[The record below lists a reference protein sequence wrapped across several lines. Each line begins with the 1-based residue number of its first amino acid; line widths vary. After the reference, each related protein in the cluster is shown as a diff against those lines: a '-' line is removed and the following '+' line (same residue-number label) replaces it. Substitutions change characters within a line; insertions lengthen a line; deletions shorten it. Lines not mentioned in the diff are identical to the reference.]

1 VHPLFVS
8 HIITIIPALVGNV
21 PVCGVFRA
29 QAISGSQSDRFLQF
43 LTNLDQPMPL
53 AEKVRKLT
61 GNLWR
66 RVVLRQTCCGNP
78 GEPGC

>member
-1 VHPLFVS
+1 M
-8 HIITIIPALVGNV
+8 ARRR
-21 PVCGVFRA
+21 VF
-29 QAISGSQSDRFLQF
+29 SQF

-53 AEKVRKLT
+53 AEKVRKLG

-66 RVVLRQTCCGNP
+66 RVLLRQTCCGHP

>member
-1 VHPLFVS
+1 MA
-8 HIITIIPALVGNV
+8 TRGT
-21 PVCGVFRA
+21 FR
-29 QAISGSQSDRFLQF
+29 QF

-53 AEKVRKLT
+53 REKLGKLT

-66 RVVLRQTCCGNP
+66 RVVLRQACCGHP